1 MATFKMEVFR
11 RGMIVVDGVD
21 SLEDAQAYIEEC
33 NPIDEVEWSDFLE
46 AYNGGRVE
54 E

>member
-1 MATFKMEVFR
+1 MAKYQFDVVR
-11 RGMIVVDGVD
+11 RGFITVDGVD
-21 SLEDAQAYIEEC
+21 NLEDAQAYIEEC